1 MIDAK
6 KIEQIARQITESIP
20 PGVRDMADNME
31 QRVKQTLQ
39 AQLGRLD
46 VVTHEEMAVQQE
58 LILRLRKRVE
68 ALEERLDALE
78 QGGPSSQDV

>member
-6 KIEQIARQITESIP
+6 KIEQLARQITESIP
-20 PGVRDMADNME
+20 PGVRDMADNVE

-46 VVTHEEMAVQQE
+46 VVTQEDMAVQQE

-68 ALEERLDALE
+68 ALEMRLDELE
-78 QGGPSSQDV
+78 QGNATAKDS

>member
-20 PGVRDMADNME
+20 PGVRDMADNVE

-39 AQLGRLD
+39 AQLERLD
-46 VVTHEEMAVQQE
+46 VVTHEELAVQQE
-58 LILRLRKRVE
+58 LVLRLRKRVE
-68 ALEERLDALE
+68 ALEARLDALE
-78 QGGPSSQDV
+78 QGESDSE

>member
-20 PGVRDMADNME
+20 PGVRDMADNVE

-39 AQLGRLD
+39 AQLERLD
-46 VVTHEEMAVQQE
+46 VVTHEELAVQQE
-58 LILRLRKRVE
+58 LVLRLRKRVE
-68 ALEERLDALE
+68 SLEARLDALE
-78 QGGPSSQDV
+78 QGEPESE

>member
-1 MIDAK
+1 MDAK